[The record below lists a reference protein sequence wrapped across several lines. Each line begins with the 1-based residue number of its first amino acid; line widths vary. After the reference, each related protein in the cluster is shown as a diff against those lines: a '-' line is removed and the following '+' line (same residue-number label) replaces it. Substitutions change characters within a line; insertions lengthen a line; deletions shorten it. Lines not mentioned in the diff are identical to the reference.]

1 MKKDYRKIR
10 ILGKGVTSLAL
21 KDTFPNATLYDDSDF
36 STFDKTS
43 DELTVVSPGIPLYNK
58 LVLNTKNLISDY
70 DLFYSL
76 MPFSI
81 WISGTNGKTTTTQ
94 MCQHLLQKYDCVC
107 GGNIGIPLSSLDENK
122 KIWILETSSFTLH
135 YTNKAK
141 PNIYILLP
149 ITQDHI
155 TWHGSFEEYKKA
167 KLKPLE
173 KMLENDIAI
182 IPQEFKDIKTSA
194 FVITYDNSDDL
205 CNYFNID
212 KSKIKFKEPFLLDSI
227 LALCTSKIIFDEVN
241 YDLINEFIVDK
252 HKVEEFKDAKNRLWI
267 DDSKATNVDATIK
280 ALVSYQDKNIHIIL
294 GGDDK
299 GVDLTSLFENIK
311 NLDITVYAIGTNTN
325 KIVNY
330 CKDFSINVEKCDFLD
345 IAVLKIDKNM
355 KQDSVAILS
364 PAAASLDQFKSY
376 AERGDKFK
384 NKVKSLSLN

>member
-1 MKKDYRKIR
+1 MKKDYRDIR
-10 ILGKGVTSLAL
+10 ILGKGITSLAL

-36 STFDKTS
+36 SIFDKES
-43 DELTVVSPGIPLYNK
+43 LELTVVSPGIPPYNQ
-58 LVLNTKNLISDY
+58 LVVNSKNLISDY
-70 DLFYSL
+70 DLFEEI

-107 GGNIGIPLSSLDENK
+107 GGNIGISLSSLDENR

-155 TWHGSFEEYKKA
+155 TWHGSFKEYKEA
-167 KLKPLE
+167 KLKPLKTMNE
-173 KMLENDIAI
+173 SDIAI
-182 IPQEFKDIKTSA
+182 IPKEFEDVKTSA

-212 KSKIKFKEPFLLDSI
+212 KSKIKFNEPFLLDCL
-227 LALCTSKIIFDEVN
+227 LALCTSRIIFDEVN
-241 YDLINEFIVDK
+241 YDLINEFVIDK
-252 HKVEEFKDAKNRLWI
+252 HKVEEFKDAKDRLWI

-280 ALVSYQDKNIHIIL
+280 ALIPYQDKNIHIIL

-299 GVDLTSLFENIK
+299 GVDLTTLFENIK

-325 KIVNY
+325 KIVSY
-330 CKDFSINVEKCDFLD
+330 CKDFFINVERCEFLD
-345 IAVLKIDKNM
+345 MAVIKIDKNM
-355 KQDSVAILS
+355 SQNSIAILS

-376 AERGDKFK
+376 AHRGDEFK
-384 NKVKSLSLN
+384 NKVANLSLD